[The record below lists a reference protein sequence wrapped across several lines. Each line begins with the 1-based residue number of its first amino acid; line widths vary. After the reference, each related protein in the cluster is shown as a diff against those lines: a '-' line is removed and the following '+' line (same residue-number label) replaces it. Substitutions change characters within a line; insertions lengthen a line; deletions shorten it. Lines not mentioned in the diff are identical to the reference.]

1 MSSVEPAQARFFFEG
16 VALPWF
22 RNEYPLTKR
31 VIEAIPLDKG
41 DYRPAAASRAAF
53 ELAWHIV
60 QAENRGQLST
70 YLRPMGVKVPSI
82 YGQSY
87 DDASR

>member
-31 VIEAIPLDKG
+31 VIEAIPLDRAITA
-41 DYRPAAASRAAF
+41 RPQRRGLRLNWRGISSRPRTVASCRRICGPWA
-53 ELAWHIV
+53 
-60 QAENRGQLST
+60 
-70 YLRPMGVKVPSI
+70 
-82 YGQSY
+82 
-87 DDASR
+87 